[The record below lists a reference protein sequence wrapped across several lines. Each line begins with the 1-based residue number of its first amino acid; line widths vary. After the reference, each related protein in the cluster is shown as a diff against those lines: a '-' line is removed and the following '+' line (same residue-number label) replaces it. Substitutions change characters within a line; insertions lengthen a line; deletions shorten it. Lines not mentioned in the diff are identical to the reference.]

1 MRANKRTT
9 SSAESSS
16 TPPTQKVTLQ
26 TFIKNR
32 FSSSSSSSSSTSTSS
47 VNSPLKFA
55 LRAGAGAAVGALI
68 GYAAFNVIDERSSTP
83 ENVEARILSQRC
95 RNWYMKSTGALCA
108 LAVGFDKFI
117 PFRYRAGMVGVGLPL
132 VIYTLKNS
140 NYDIPKNGRRVK
152 VLEERRYKLDDE
164 ENVELKK

>member
-32 FSSSSSSSSSTSTSS
+32 FLSSSSSSTSTSS

-55 LRAGAGAAVGALI
+55 IRAGAGAAVGALI
-68 GYAAFNVIDERSSTP
+68 GYAAFNFIDERSSTTSD
-83 ENVEARILSQRC
+83 NVETRILSQRC
-95 RNWYMKSTGALCA
+95 RNWYMKSTGALFA

-117 PFRYRAGMVGVGLPL
+117 PFQYRAGMIGVGLPL

-140 NYDIPKNGRRVK
+140 NYDIPKNGRVK